1 MRSLGQAAR
10 PPRPR
15 HEPYMRR
22 ITVSDDSS
30 RRGDDE
36 GGPMTETMP
45 GWLRTA
51 IARVKEVIPRTEI
64 PDEKGAA

>member
-10 PPRPR
+10 SPRPR

-30 RRGDDE
+30 RGGDDE
-36 GGPMTETMP
+36 GGPMTRP
-45 GWLRTA
+45 GPAGCGGRM
-51 IARVKEVIPRTEI
+51 R
-64 PDEKGAA
+64 G